1 LELVLGSVLW
11 NGNLNDYKVNTDLN
25 TWSFSNPVGEY
36 QTYIFGNANP
46 AAKMSDYVQLSPNF
60 KNPADGVSNQGMQ
73 IQINPNS
80 HWNGDQNLERTE
92 LIANMNDQTIETGVI
107 IYKWSMMQDPNNP
120 LLVANE
126 HQLVFFEAHF
136 ADIKFGGQGGNALTW
151 WPNSQMAW
159 SGPFTPGTWYNFG
172 LQIDYTNN
180 MASLYYSQNGDAL
193 KVVAGPTAVTTAVSD
208 FHVGNLRVAANGG
221 QTANTEFIYYS
232 GVQIVNSPN
241 DLVLTGGSGG
251 AGGGAG
257 GAGGANALSPGAA
270 FGVFLLVFVVVVVG
284 SFFAIVV
291 FLKFKRP
298 ETYNNFK
305 LKVAEKLGRK

>member
-1 LELVLGSVLW
+1 
-11 NGNLNDYKVNTDLN
+11 
-25 TWSFSNPVGEY
+25 
-36 QTYIFGNANP
+36 
-46 AAKMSDYVQLSPNF
+46 
-60 KNPADGVSNQGMQ
+60 
-73 IQINPNS
+73 
-80 HWNGDQNLERTE
+80 
-92 LIANMNDQTIETGVI
+92 
-107 IYKWSMMQDPNNP
+107 
-120 LLVANE
+120 
-126 HQLVFFEAHF
+126 
-136 ADIKFGGQGGNALTW
+136 
-151 WPNSQMAW
+151 MAW